1 MNYDEAIELEIN
13 KQIKYLEE
21 QLSQGSIKSFDE
33 YKFVCGQIQ
42 GLMVARRINEDLA
55 NRMKDDND

>member
-1 MNYDEAIELEIN
+1 MQDHEALNLEVN

-21 QLSQGSIKSFDE
+21 QLSQGNVKSFEE

-42 GLMVARRINEDLA
+42 GLLVAKRINEDLA
-55 NRMKDDND
+55 NRMKEYDD

>member
-13 KQIKYLEE
+13 KQIKYLEG
-21 QLSQGSIKSFDE
+21 QLSQGSMKSFEE

-42 GLMVARRINEDLA
+42 GLLVARRINEDLA
-55 NRMKDDND
+55 NRMKEYDD